1 VPDKKKPK
9 RTVHR
14 VDPSR
19 IIIQTELREEMD
31 AEAIASALLDILP
44 LLDVKTRAEL
54 AEKGKKIR
62 EEMDS
67 KSSKKTKDMV

>member
-1 VPDKKKPK
+1 VPGKKTK
-9 RTVHR
+9 RTVRR

-44 LLDVKTRAEL
+44 HLDVKTRAEL

>member
-1 VPDKKKPK
+1 MPDKKPK

-19 IIIQTELREEMD
+19 IIIRAELREEMD

-44 LLDVKTRAEL
+44 LLDAKTRAEL
-54 AEKGKKIR
+54 EVKGRKIR
-62 EEMDS
+62 EQLKGDLRS
-67 KSSKKTKDMV
+67 QG